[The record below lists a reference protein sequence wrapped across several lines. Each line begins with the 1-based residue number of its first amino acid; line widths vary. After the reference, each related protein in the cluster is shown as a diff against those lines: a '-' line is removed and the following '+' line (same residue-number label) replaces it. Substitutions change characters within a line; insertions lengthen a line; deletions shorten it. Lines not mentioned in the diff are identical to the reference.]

1 VNVAPE
7 PELEVPELVFG
18 AGLPGFPEARRF
30 ALVRLADDTETP
42 FAILRCLDFEGLEF
56 VVVHPFEFFPAYS
69 PELDDETAE
78 RLDLRSQDDAVILA
92 IVTVPDEVK
101 DATANLAAPIIVNRR
116 TRQAM
121 QAVLGDIELDL
132 RAPLKQ
138 LP

>member
-1 VNVAPE
+1 ME
-7 PELEVPELVFG
+7 PAAEPDLDVPELIFG
-18 AGLPGFPEARRF
+18 TGLPGFPEARRF
-30 ALVRLADDTETP
+30 ALVRLAEDETP
-42 FAILRCLDFEGLEF
+42 FAILRSLEFDGLEF
-56 VVVHPFEFFPAYS
+56 VVVHPFEFFPSYA

-78 RLDLRSQDDAVILA
+78 RLDLTDEDDAVILA
-92 IVTVPDEVK
+92 IVTVPEEVR

>member
-1 VNVAPE
+1 MDTTSE
-7 PELEVPELVFG
+7 PDLEVPELVFG
-18 AGLPGFPEARRF
+18 SGLPGFPDARRF
-30 ALVRLADDTETP
+30 ALVRLSDDSETP
-42 FAILRCLDFEGLEF
+42 FAILRSLELDGLEF
-56 VVVHPFEFFPAYS
+56 VVVHPFEFFPSYA

-78 RLDLRSQDDAVILA
+78 RLDLRSEDDAVILA

-116 TRQAM
+116 TRQAL

-138 LP
+138 IP